1 MQTTDLIDRLA
12 TDLRPTP
19 RRAAWKGLTVALS
32 VGSMVALGAAC
43 VSFGFGKDFASMLLT
58 SSLWMKWAYA
68 LGVSAAAFS
77 LCARLAR
84 PEGAPGALP
93 LLLGVP
99 FLVLGAI
106 ALIEVAGVP
115 ADERRGLWLGQTALI
130 CPWIIAALA
139 IPIFVAALWAL
150 RRLAP
155 TRQRLAGFSAGCLAG
170 AAAAGLYAIH
180 CNETA
185 AAFVVSW
192 YTAGILLPGLVGVL
206 IGPRV
211 LHW

>member
-1 MQTTDLIDRLA
+1 M
-12 TDLRPTP
+12 
-19 RRAAWKGLTVALS
+19 
-32 VGSMVALGAAC
+32 
-43 VSFGFGKDFASMLLT
+43 
-58 SSLWMKWAYA
+58 
-68 LGVSAAAFS
+68 
-77 LCARLAR
+77 
-84 PEGAPGALP
+84 
-93 LLLGVP
+93 
-99 FLVLGAI
+99 LGAI
-106 ALIEVAGVP
+106 ALMEVAGVS
-115 ADERRGLWLGQTALI
+115 ADERRDLWLGRTALM
-130 CPWIIAALA
+130 CPWIIGALA

-150 RRLAP
+150 RTLAP

-192 YTAGILLPGLVGVL
+192 YTAGILLPALAGVF

>member
-1 MQTTDLIDRLA
+1 MQTTDLIDHLA
-12 TDLRPTP
+12 VDLRPTP
-19 RRAAWKGLTVALS
+19 QRAAWKSLIVALS
-32 VGSMVALGAAC
+32 VGLVVALGAAW
-43 VSFGFGKDFASMLLT
+43 VSFGLRKDFVSMLLT

-68 LGVSAAAFS
+68 LGVSAAAVS

-93 LLLGVP
+93 FLLGVP

-115 ADERRGLWLGQTALI
+115 VDERRALWLGRTALM
-130 CPWIIAALA
+130 CPWIIGALA

-150 RRLAP
+150 RTLAP

-192 YTAGILLPGLVGVL
+192 YTAGILLPALAGVF

>member
-12 TDLRPTP
+12 ADLHPTSP
-19 RRAAWKGLTVALS
+19 GAAWKTLAVALS
-32 VGSMVALGAAC
+32 VGSVVALGAAC
-43 VSFGFGKDFASMLLT
+43 VSFGKGNDFVSMLLA

-93 LLLGVP
+93 FLLGVP

-115 ADERRGLWLGQTALI
+115 VDKQRALWLGRTPLT
-130 CPWIIAALA
+130 CPSIIGALA
-139 IPIFVAALWAL
+139 IPIFVAVLLAL
-150 RRLAP
+150 RQLAP
-155 TRQRLAGFSAGCLAG
+155 TRPRLAGFSAGCLAG
-170 AAAAGLYAIH
+170 AIAAGLYAIY
-180 CNETA
+180 CKETA
-185 AAFVVSW
+185 AAFVVTW

-206 IGPRV
+206 IGSRV
-211 LHW
+211 LRW

>member
-12 TDLRPTP
+12 VDLRPTP
-19 RRAAWKGLTVALS
+19 QRAAWKSLVVALS
-32 VGSMVALGAAC
+32 VGLVVALGAAW
-43 VSFGFGKDFASMLLT
+43 VSLGLGKDFMSMLLT

-93 LLLGVP
+93 FLLGVP

-115 ADERRGLWLGQTALI
+115 VDERRALWLGRTALM
-130 CPWIIAALA
+130 CPWIIGALA

-150 RRLAP
+150 RTLAP

-170 AAAAGLYAIH
+170 AAAAGLYALH

-185 AAFVVSW
+185 AAFVVCW

>member
-12 TDLRPTP
+12 SDLRPTSQ
-19 RRAAWKGLTVALS
+19 RAAWKRLTVALS
-32 VGSMVALGAAC
+32 VGSVVALGAAWL
-43 VSFGFGKDFASMLLT
+43 SLGLGNDFAAMLLT

-68 LGVSAAAFS
+68 LGVSAAALS
-77 LCARLAR
+77 LCVRLAR

-93 LLLGVP
+93 FLLGVP
-99 FLVLGAI
+99 LLMLGAI
-106 ALIEVAGVP
+106 ALMEVAGVP
-115 ADERRGLWLGQTALI
+115 ADERRDLWLGRTAVM

-139 IPIFVAALWAL
+139 IPIFVAVLLAF
-150 RRLAP
+150 RKLAP

-170 AAAAGLYAIH
+170 AAAAGLYAIY

-185 AAFVVSW
+185 AAFVVTW

-206 IGPRV
+206 IGSRV
-211 LHW
+211 LRW

>member
-1 MQTTDLIDRLA
+1 VQTTDLIDHLA
-12 TDLRPTP
+12 VDLRPTP
-19 RRAAWKGLTVALS
+19 QRAAWKSLIVALS
-32 VGSMVALGAAC
+32 VGLVVALGAAW
-43 VSFGFGKDFASMLLT
+43 VSFGLRKDFVSMLLT

-68 LGVSAAAFS
+68 LGVSAAAVS

-93 LLLGVP
+93 FLLGVP

-115 ADERRGLWLGQTALI
+115 VDERRALWLGRTALM
-130 CPWIIAALA
+130 CPWIIGALA

-150 RRLAP
+150 RTLAP

-192 YTAGILLPGLVGVL
+192 YTAGILLPALAGVF

>member
-1 MQTTDLIDRLA
+1 MQTADLIGRLA
-12 TDLRPTP
+12 VELRPTP
-19 RRAAWKGLTVALS
+19 QRATWKSLIPALS
-32 VGSMVALGAAC
+32 VGLVVALGAAW
-43 VSFGFGKDFASMLLT
+43 VSFGLGKDFVSMLLT

-84 PEGAPGALP
+84 PEAAPGALP
-93 LLLGVP
+93 FLLGVP

-106 ALIEVAGVP
+106 ALIEIAGVP
-115 ADERRGLWLGQTALI
+115 VDERRALWLGRTALT
-130 CPWIIAALA
+130 CPSIIGALA

-150 RRLAP
+150 RTLAP

-170 AAAAGLYAIH
+170 AAAAGLYALH

-192 YTAGILLPGLVGVL
+192 YTAGILLPALVGVL

>member
-1 MQTTDLIDRLA
+1 MQTTDLIDRLT

-19 RRAAWKGLTVALS
+19 PHAVWQGLIVALLVGAVVALS
-32 VGSMVALGAAC
+32 VAW
-43 VSFGFGKDFASMLLT
+43 VSFGLRRDFTSAFLT
-58 SSLWMKWAYA
+58 FSLWMKWIYA

-93 LLLGVP
+93 FMLGVP
-99 FLVLGAI
+99 FLMLGAI
-106 ALIEVAGVP
+106 ALVELAGVSEG
-115 ADERRGLWLGQTALI
+115 ERRGLWLGQTALT

-139 IPIFVAALWAL
+139 IPIFVATLWAL

-155 TRQRLAGFSAGCLAG
+155 TRQRLGGFSAGCLAG
-170 AAAAGLYAIH
+170 SVAAALYALH
-180 CNETA
+180 CNESA
-185 AAFVVSW
+185 ATFVVSW
-192 YTAGILLPGLVGVL
+192 YTAGILLPGLVGML

-211 LHW
+211 LRW